1 MSAIITEIRR
11 LGGIAE
17 IDEDGTGI
25 IITPAPLTGTT
36 LETYDD
42 HRMAMAFSLVGLRV
56 DGVEID
62 HPSCCKKTFEN
73 YFELFT
79 DCFLQSYS

>member
-42 HRMAMAFSLVGLRV
+42 HRMAMSLALIGLRV
-56 DGVEID
+56 AGVTISN
-62 HPSCCKKTFEN
+62 PSCCKKTFEN

-79 DCFLQSYS
+79 DCFAQPK